1 MGCPTASRECQTEHT
16 NDEGF
21 GGERPIKG
29 SANDV
34 DDRVDF
40 TSTIKLATLTPYGIP
55 FECLTLRAS
64 VAKIGPSESP

>member
-16 NDEGF
+16 NDERLGD
-21 GGERPIKG
+21 ERLIKG
-29 SANDV
+29 SANAF
-34 DDRVDF
+34 DDRADF
-40 TSTIKLATLTPYGIP
+40 SSTIKLATLTPHGIP